1 MALSSRGLDT
11 KLFNENNYTTK
22 EKEVIATIKDKDSLV
37 AFTGTYFILADMSAL
52 VKPMK
57 PRKDFSQDERDNY
70 NKDFLDLQRRS
81 NGYVTSLN
89 NVSSLDFFGKA
100 LDFVL
105 EKKPTYV
112 YFNEHQEDIEM
123 CGLAVCTA
131 SVLFTDENLNILGEL
146 RF

>member
-37 AFTGTYFILADMSAL
+37 AFTGAYFILADMSAL
-52 VKPMK
+52 VKHMK
-57 PRKDFSQDERDNY
+57 FRRDFSQDELDNY
-70 NKDFLDLQRRS
+70 NKNSLNLQRRS
-81 NGYVTSLN
+81 NGVATSLN
-89 NVSSLDFFGKA
+89 NVSSLNFFGKA

-112 YFNEHQEDIEM
+112 YFNERQEHIEM
-123 CGLAVCTA
+123 CGYAICTA

-146 RF
+146 SF